1 MQVRPRK
8 RTVVMAAMAG
18 TLAVGAPAAYA
29 ADDILSDNG
38 SSNDVSVPVNVCG
51 NNVNVI
57 AGLVENDAKAE
68 CTNNVDQSG
77 DRSSDGGDSGDTVFS
92 TNLSNNDGAGP
103 GNGCG
108 NNGTGGLAVE
118 NDTTAKCHN
127 NVDQG

>member
-8 RTVVMAAMAG
+8 RTVVMVAMAG

-29 ADDILSDNG
+29 ADDIFSDNG
-38 SSNDVSVPVNVCG
+38 LSNDVSVPVNVCG

-57 AGLVENDAKAE
+57 AGLVENEAKAE

-92 TNLSNNDGAGP
+92 NNLSNNDGAGP

-118 NDTTAKCHN
+118 NGTTAKCHN